1 MSQRCQPWNIT
12 IDLSVWN
19 MRNTSFNRV
28 LGLMPSCKGGAQNL
42 ISSTWGRQPGQSKD
56 CVCLSESW
64 MAGWAP
70 TVMAGWWIRRCA
82 YASGPRVNTFVTPP
96 PYFNRGAAC
105 ASNLVPP
112 NSQIWAKGLGAN
124 SSLGIH
130 RLTTSRGFTPSPMA
144 PMCNWRPTVCQS
156 PYRATC

>member
-1 MSQRCQPWNIT
+1 MSQSWNLT

-19 MRNTSFNRV
+19 VRNTSFNRV
-28 LGLMPSCKGGAQNL
+28 LDLMPSCKGGAQNL
-42 ISSTWGRQPGQSKD
+42 ISSIWVWQPGQSKD

-64 MAGWAP
+64 MVGWAP
-70 TVMAGWWIRRCA
+70 TGLVKNKKMRV
-82 YASGPRVNTFVTPP
+82 YASARSSRKHICNPAAIFQQGCWVPQTWFHPILRSGPR
-96 PYFNRGAAC
+96 
-105 ASNLVPP
+105 
-112 NSQIWAKGLGAN
+112 GLGEN
-124 SSLGIH
+124 NSLGIH